1 MVLAEQLLPGSF
13 EFALNHL
20 VDSGAVP
27 LDAFD
32 AFYRNDETGAPA
44 VSPAVLLEA
53 VLLGYSRGLVSSR
66 AIASACQRL
75 VTSTP
80 SPSPPRCSG

>member
-1 MVLAEQLLPGSF
+1 MRLASSAVILPTVTAMARYRPVDNQPCFLPVVLAEQLLPGSF

-32 AFYRNDETGAPA
+32 A
-44 VSPAVLLEA
+44 
-53 VLLGYSRGLVSSR
+53 
-66 AIASACQRL
+66 
-75 VTSTP
+75 
-80 SPSPPRCSG
+80 

>member
-27 LDAFD
+27 LDGFD
-32 AFYRNDETGAPA
+32 AFYRNDDNGAPA
-44 VSPAVLLEA
+44 VSPA

-75 VTSTP
+75 VTSPT
-80 SPSPPRCSG
+80 SPSPPRYSC